1 MKGDP
6 VAARRS
12 LRAGAVLAAAGLL
25 AAGGSAARGQTLTYR
40 GFAEAGVTFYPQ
52 RAPNDATRLIGD
64 ALVRFEPSLEVRR
77 GLVVAA
83 SFDARLDT
91 HDQTARSPDL
101 DYWDRGRQRPA
112 LALRRLAVT
121 LARGPVTLEVGKQFV
136 RWGPA
141 DLVNP
146 TDRFTPRDYLTVA
159 ASEVLAPTA
168 ARLTVAGAADTLEL
182 VFTPR
187 LTPSRMPLLEQRWIG
202 LQAATAGLVLRDAG
216 ARYPAGP
223 QYGLRWSRR
232 TPGSLEYAAS
242 FFQGYH
248 HLPRL
253 EVAVDLRDAAALVR
267 RVYPGIR
274 VWGADLVVP
283 LAPLTLRAEGAWLQ
297 TRRQDA
303 DEYVLWVLQAE
314 RQQGAW
320 LILGGYVGEHVTRD
334 RGELAFAPDRGL
346 ARAALGRAAWTID
359 DRRSLA
365 VEGIVRQDG
374 GGLSLKTEYSHGV
387 SARWRVTLRL
397 LAIRGGDDDFLGQY
411 RRNSFSGLSA
421 RFSF

>member
-1 MKGDP
+1 MLLA
-6 VAARRS
+6 VAA
-12 LRAGAVLAAAGLL
+12 LW
-25 AAGGSAARGQTLTYR
+25 AAGGSAARAQTLTYR
-40 GFAEAGVTFYPQ
+40 GFAEAGLTFYPE
-52 RAPNDATRLIGD
+52 RAPNDPTHLVGD

-77 GLVVAA
+77 GIVVAA
-83 SFDARLDT
+83 AFDARADT
-91 HDQTARSPDL
+91 HDQTARSVGV
-101 DYWDRGRQRPA
+101 DYWDRGRRRPA
-112 LALRRLAVT
+112 LAFRRLAVT
-121 LARGPVTLEVGKQFV
+121 LARGPLTLEIGKQFV

-141 DLVNP
+141 DIVNP

-159 ASEVLAPTA
+159 ASEILAPTA
-168 ARLTVAGAADTLEL
+168 ARLTLAGAADTIEL

-202 LQAATAGLVLRDAG
+202 LQAATAGLALRDAG
-216 ARYPAGP
+216 ARYPGGP

-253 EVAVDLRDAAALVR
+253 EVGLDRRDAAVLVR

-274 VWGADLVVP
+274 VWGAELVAP

-297 TRRQDA
+297 ARRQDA

-314 RQQGAW
+314 RQQGEW
-320 LILGGYVGEHVTRD
+320 LLIGGYVGEHATHD

-346 ARAALGRAAWTID
+346 ARAVVGRAAWTID

-365 VEGIVRQDG
+365 IEGVVRQDG
-374 GGLSLKTEYSHGV
+374 DGLSVKTEYSHGV

-397 LAIRGGDDDFLGQY
+397 LAIRGGDGDFLGQY